1 MVAAK
6 TVSLRMTE
14 VRPVNSGPYG
24 AASLGANA
32 PAPWRWL
39 DVADVV
45 ERVVV
50 LGLYANFAY
59 RALVGFTEH
68 LSLVTVLL
76 IVSEVL
82 PVILII
88 CRGRAQAMSLKPL
101 DWILAVAGTSAPL
114 LVRTTGAPVPLLSL
128 DVCAVIMLAGI
139 FTQVSAKVVLWRSF
153 GIVAANRGVKVEGP
167 YALVR
172 HPMYLGYTITH
183 LGFLLSHPSIRTF
196 VFYAIA
202 LSLQIARIMREEKVL
217 MRDPGYEAY
226 ASRVRY
232 RLIPG
237 LF

>member
-1 MVAAK
+1 MIE
-6 TVSLRMTE
+6 L
-14 VRPVNSGPYG
+14 RPVNSGPYVAAPRG
-24 AASLGANA
+24 ADA
-32 PAPWRWL
+32 PVSWRWI

-82 PVILII
+82 PVVLII
-88 CRGRAQAMSLKPL
+88 FRGRAQAMSLKPL
-101 DWILAVAGTSAPL
+101 DWMLAVAGTSAPL

-128 DVCAVIMLAGI
+128 DVCAAIMLAGI
-139 FTQVSAKVVLWRSF
+139 FTQVSAKIVLWRSF

-183 LGFLLSHPSIRTF
+183 LGFLLSHPSVRTF

-202 LSLQIARIMREEKVL
+202 LSLQVARIMREEKVL
-217 MRDPGYEAY
+217 MRDPGYETY